1 MRAHEGRA
9 KFFPHAEGTN
19 GPKREAGRVESGG
32 GIFGR
37 EQRAVGS
44 VVSSPNGVLGRAPEK
59 NEIWCNFE
67 TSKFNVNVNVI
78 VVLNA
83 NVLRL
88 DEDRRQRRSGI
99 SFWT

>member
-1 MRAHEGRA
+1 MCLL
-9 KFFPHAEGTN
+9 
-19 GPKREAGRVESGG
+19 
-32 GIFGR
+32 
-37 EQRAVGS
+37 VGCLTHKY
-44 VVSSPNGVLGRAPEK
+44 VDHTTMTEVLGRSAVSSVQSFVDELVQQATEAGMIV
-59 NEIWCNFE
+59 N
-67 TSKFNVNVNVI
+67 NVNVNVI

>member
-1 MRAHEGRA
+1 MFSSCNFVHVCDDKNVPQSFSARADPAVGA
-9 KFFPHAEGTN
+9 IDAP
-19 GPKREAGRVESGG
+19 PDYLVSWGG
-32 GIFGR
+32 GYPSTPAASRSQHLRHFVI
-37 EQRAVGS
+37 QPPPDS
-44 VVSSPNGVLGRAPEK
+44 Y
-59 NEIWCNFE
+59 
-67 TSKFNVNVNVI
+67 NVNVI

>member
-1 MRAHEGRA
+1 MCLL
-9 KFFPHAEGTN
+9 
-19 GPKREAGRVESGG
+19 
-32 GIFGR
+32 
-37 EQRAVGS
+37 VGCLTHKY
-44 VVSSPNGVLGRAPEK
+44 VDDTTMTEVLGRSAVSSVQSFVDELVQQATEAGMIV
-59 NEIWCNFE
+59 N
-67 TSKFNVNVNVI
+67 NVNVNVI

>member
-1 MRAHEGRA
+1 MGQIIKSLPSVCLSVLLSVCLSVTSLYGR
-9 KFFPHAEGTN
+9 KSHSILM
-19 GPKREAGRVESGG
+19 K
-32 GIFGR
+32 
-37 EQRAVGS
+37 
-44 VVSSPNGVLGRAPEK
+44 LY
-59 NEIWCNFE
+59 
-67 TSKFNVNVNVI
+67 NVNVNVI